1 MDGQTDKKGN
11 DGDNMVE
18 NGKKGLLFDDHFM
31 HCLQYDKAKLK
42 LPDL

>member
-1 MDGQTDKKGN
+1 MDRQTDKKGN